1 MGWRPLQST
10 GDVSFAF
17 QAHNH
22 DKLDIYS
29 FNSAEIER
37 NRQKVMEINF
47 YLDNQQIAFDQFTT
61 GIREQL
67 PIVDEKDEEKPQTI
81 DENEE
86 EILVTSDN
94 LEETF
99 DWNWKLWSTCMN
111 NNKFPFI
118 PNTST

>member
-1 MGWRPLQST
+1 
-10 GDVSFAF
+10 
-17 QAHNH
+17 
-22 DKLDIYS
+22 
-29 FNSAEIER
+29 
-37 NRQKVMEINF
+37 MEINF

-99 DWNWKLWSTCMN
+99 D
-111 NNKFPFI
+111 
-118 PNTST
+118 